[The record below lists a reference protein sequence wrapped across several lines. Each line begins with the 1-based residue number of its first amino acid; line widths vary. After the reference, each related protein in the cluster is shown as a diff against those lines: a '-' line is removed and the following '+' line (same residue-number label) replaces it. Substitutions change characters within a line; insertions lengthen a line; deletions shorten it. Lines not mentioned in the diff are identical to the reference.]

1 MKLQLLV
8 FQKKYLFG
16 VNRLF
21 WTQSYCASSKLRI
34 HSKEFLKILHSE
46 KGQEAHKNHIFIER
60 GTMKGPKR
68 YTELKLILC

>member
-46 KGQEAHKNHIFIER
+46 KGQE
-60 GTMKGPKR
+60 T
-68 YTELKLILC
+68 